1 MNVLL
6 YYFLTEGIVINDDCI
21 EPMKTL
27 SRAKKMHGNYYSFV
41 YNYNLAVDFINR
53 KDVGCN

>member
-1 MNVLL
+1 M
-6 YYFLTEGIVINDDCI
+6 VINDDCI

-27 SRAKKMHGNYYSFV
+27 RRAKKMHGNYYSFV